1 MKAVSPY
8 FDKATANEFNKGAVA
23 CFYKKYENCTMGK
36 YVRKYRERM
45 SSPSAISVQEPNVGE
60 IFKGRQ
66 VVHEQHPLLAHQVE
80 EWKNIPICVTEA
92 MKEVIS
98 SIVEGNQGLYEFQIS
113 QNTRLSKVQK

>member
-1 MKAVSPY
+1 MAEEKKTFKTELPASNKEVNGMKAVSPY

-60 IFKGRQ
+60 IFKGR
-66 VVHEQHPLLAHQVE
+66 
-80 EWKNIPICVTEA
+80 
-92 MKEVIS
+92 
-98 SIVEGNQGLYEFQIS
+98 
-113 QNTRLSKVQK
+113 